1 MTGMMED
8 FQQLQQTV
16 ESCTRCDLCQGRHH
30 VVFGTGNPQAKVMFI
45 GEGPGEQEDLKGEP
59 FVGRSGQLMD
69 KMLEYV
75 GLSRKTNIYIANM
88 VKCRPPQNRDP
99 SKDEVAL
106 CIGYLRNQVYLIRP
120 KVIVCVGRIA
130 ATALISPTYKVTKEH
145 GTFVERNGTLLMGTF
160 HPAAL
165 LRNPDNKPAAL
176 EDLFRLR
183 DKLLELGLLQPE
195 EPEHNC

>member
-1 MTGMMED
+1 MP
-8 FQQLQQTV
+8 
-16 ESCTRCDLCQGRHH
+16 S
-30 VVFGTGNPQAKVMFI
+30 
-45 GEGPGEQEDLKGEP
+45 
-59 FVGRSGQLMD
+59 
-69 KMLEYV
+69 
-75 GLSRKTNIYIANM
+75 
-88 VKCRPPQNRDP
+88 PQNRDP

-165 LRNPDNKPAAL
+165 LRNPDNKPAAM